1 MPINDEGMLGNNQA
15 KKILQNIIEDGRA
28 GVFSWD
34 IDNRKF
40 VLMEKITGREFENIQ
55 TLEEFIHQLVFEKD
69 LELALQDL
77 DDFMTGK
84 SALYQSTFR
93 IINKYGNVRWLLC
106 KGSMMPGKILSTM
119 MYDVTEGNLIQGHD
133 LTTNL
138 MDKTTFMRKLKIHI
152 RHLNKHNQKSA
163 LLYIGIDNFNMILNK
178 YGFELGSS
186 ILYKISRQLLKFV
199 SDKDELARFPYNKFM
214 LQMNDVDDYSD
225 VEAIAREISTLFET
239 PIEVE
244 GQNVFLNVNIGLTL
258 IPDVSSDVDEL
269 MRICDF
275 AIDRSR
281 VSGSHAAV
289 FNDSDWLN
297 TYNRTME
304 IANELPKAILN
315 DEFYLVY
322 QPQLDLKANAITGI
336 EVLVRWKSKNLG
348 QISPAEFIPIAE
360 TNGYIVTLGR
370 WIREES
376 LKTARG
382 WLDKAIDFEKISIN
396 ISAEEVFQDDF
407 KERLLKLCQ
416 QYNIEPQMVVL
427 EITERTFMNTNGDDC
442 NIISELLNEGFKI
455 ALDDFGIGYSN
466 ICSLLEFDIHTLKI
480 DKSFIDKSREPR
492 LHNLLKGILKS
503 KNYLYTYIIAEGVE
517 DEGTVDV
524 LNELGFDSIQ
534 GYYFSKPLLQHD
546 LENFILDFNS
556 AKINAV
562 Y

>member
-1 MPINDEGMLGNNQA
+1 
-15 KKILQNIIEDGRA
+15 
-28 GVFSWD
+28 
-34 IDNRKF
+34 
-40 VLMEKITGREFENIQ
+40 
-55 TLEEFIHQLVFEKD
+55 
-69 LELALQDL
+69 
-77 DDFMTGK
+77 
-84 SALYQSTFR
+84 
-93 IINKYGNVRWLLC
+93 
-106 KGSMMPGKILSTM
+106 
-119 MYDVTEGNLIQGHD
+119 
-133 LTTNL
+133 
-138 MDKTTFMRKLKIHI
+138 
-152 RHLNKHNQKSA
+152 
-163 LLYIGIDNFNMILNK
+163 
-178 YGFELGSS
+178 
-186 ILYKISRQLLKFV
+186 
-199 SDKDELARFPYNKFM
+199 
-214 LQMNDVDDYSD
+214 
-225 VEAIAREISTLFET
+225 
-239 PIEVE
+239 
-244 GQNVFLNVNIGLTL
+244 
-258 IPDVSSDVDEL
+258 
-269 MRICDF
+269 
-275 AIDRSR
+275 
-281 VSGSHAAV
+281 
-289 FNDSDWLN
+289 
-297 TYNRTME
+297 E

-382 WLDKAIDFEKISIN
+382 WLDKAIDFEKIAIN

-416 QYNIEPQMVVL
+416 QYNIEPQMIVL

-466 ICSLLEFDIHTLKI
+466 IRSLLEFDIHTLKI
-480 DKSFIDKSREPR
+480 DKSFIDKSRELR

-503 KNYLYTYIIAEGVE
+503 KNYLYTYIVAEGVE

-546 LENFILDFNS
+546 LENF
-556 AKINAV
+556 
-562 Y
+562 